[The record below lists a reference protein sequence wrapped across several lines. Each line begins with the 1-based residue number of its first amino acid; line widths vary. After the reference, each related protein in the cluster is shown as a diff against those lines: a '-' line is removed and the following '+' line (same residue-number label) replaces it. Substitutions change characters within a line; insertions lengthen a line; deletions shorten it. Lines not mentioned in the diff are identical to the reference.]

1 MYKSGSAFFSCTTTT
16 RSKNNWFLWATQQ
29 LCACIILFSIFLWR
43 SLHDYWVKSPSS
55 TFTGGSEDEHT
66 TTISNFFFNLDIILK
81 DSTPNRLHL
90 TYWPV
95 KIDPIWFKR
104 TQIHFFFGEVWL
116 SPVWYSTQ
124 DQPQS
129 QVSLAPGERVPS
141 WYLISRGFI
150 FAILTSKHDKKG
162 IKFRDLS
169 VFNFIFSFLKV
180 WTFKKIKWTGTSN
193 MCVIFAN

>member
-43 SLHDYWVKSPSS
+43 SLHHYWVKSPSS
-55 TFTGGSEDEHT
+55 TFNGGSEDEHT

-104 TQIHFFFGEVWL
+104 TQIHFFFWRGLIVVRVVFNTRPT
-116 SPVWYSTQ
+116 SIPGFSRSGRTSTKFLVLNF
-124 DQPQS
+124 S
-129 QVSLAPGERVPS
+129 
-141 WYLISRGFI
+141 GFY
-150 FAILTSKHDKKG
+150 
-162 IKFRDLS
+162 FRD
-169 VFNFIFSFLKV
+169 FNK
-180 WTFKKIKWTGTSN
+180 
-193 MCVIFAN
+193 

>member
-43 SLHDYWVKSPSS
+43 SLHHYWVKSPSS
-55 TFTGGSEDEHT
+55 TFNGGSEDEHT

-104 TQIHFFFGEVWL
+104 TQIHFFLARFDCRPCGIQHKTNLNPRFL
-116 SPVWYSTQ
+116 S
-124 DQPQS
+124 
-129 QVSLAPGERVPS
+129 LRENE
-141 WYLISRGFI
+141 YLI
-150 FAILTSKHDKKG
+150 
-162 IKFRDLS
+162 
-169 VFNFIFSFLKV
+169 
-180 WTFKKIKWTGTSN
+180 GT
-193 MCVIFAN
+193 